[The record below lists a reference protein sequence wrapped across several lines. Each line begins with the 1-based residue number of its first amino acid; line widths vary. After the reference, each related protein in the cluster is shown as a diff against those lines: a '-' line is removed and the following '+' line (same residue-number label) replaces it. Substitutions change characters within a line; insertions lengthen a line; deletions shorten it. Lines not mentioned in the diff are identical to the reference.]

1 MRNAGKIQIIKS
13 FGRKETP
20 ADVVAKLRGNKH
32 IKLPTREEY
41 PAKKN
46 ALAEKLIA
54 KRTRK
59 AL

>member
-1 MRNAGKIQIIKS
+1 MRNAGKIQVIKS

-20 ADVVAKLRGNKH
+20 ADVVAKLRG

-46 ALAEKLIA
+46 ALAEKLMA